1 MNPQDPLPPWLRR
14 AEPVLSFCAHLPLF
28 ECICDASA
36 RVRREGWRTPR
47 GRRFLLRNVASPG
60 FVFAGVVLGI
70 LLLPVHFPAA
80 MLLLYAVPLSQI
92 VLILKR
98 GKRTA
103 AENLMDERV
112 IGDLWLAGCRGSE
125 LGAAMALRLARTEPS
140 SSTAFAGA
148 AAWASAVLVLGGGL
162 IPLWESAVI
171 VAVVF
176 ACAREMG
183 WWASG
188 LVAPLFLIHRARMR
202 FAGAGRLGVTLWW
215 AALVTAL
222 VGFVGL
228 MNQGILAVIVMW
240 AMQQGYSFAIGVALY
255 LMVVTVLLMV
265 LRPPAVALAR
275 VFQQRWLDHI
285 DAVFDIYVRTRHLY
299 DPDAERQP

>member
-1 MNPQDPLPPWLRR
+1 LY
-14 AEPVLSFCAHLPLF
+14 
-28 ECICDASA
+28 
-36 RVRREGWRTPR
+36 
-47 GRRFLLRNVASPG
+47 NVASPG
-60 FVFAGVVLGI
+60 FVFAGVILGI
-70 LLLPVHFPAA
+70 LLLSTHFLAA

-98 GKRTA
+98 GKRSA
-103 AENLMDERV
+103 GENLLSDRV
-112 IGDLWLAGCRGSE
+112 LIDLWMAGCRGSE
-125 LGAAMALRLARTEPS
+125 LAAVMALRFARTEPS

-148 AAWASAVLVLGGGL
+148 AACAAALLVLSSGGV
-162 IPLWESAVI
+162 PPWESAVL

-176 ACAREMG
+176 ACARELG

-202 FAGAGRLGVTLWW
+202 FLGTGRLGVTLWW

-228 MNQGILAVIVMW
+228 MNQGMIGVIVMW
-240 AMQQGYSFAIGVALY
+240 AMQSGYSMVIGVALY
-255 LMVVTVLLMV
+255 LMVVAVLLML
-265 LRPPAVALAR
+265 LRPPAVVLGR

-285 DAVFDIYVRTRHLY
+285 DAVFDTYVRTQQLH
-299 DPDAERQP
+299 DPDARR